1 MPTTTIIINGDAL
14 KKKKKKVTLEDGGF
28 KFWISLVGDDVCY
41 I

>member
-1 MPTTTIIINGDAL
+1 MVML
-14 KKKKKKVTLEDGGF
+14 KKKKKIKKKKKSYARREGF